1 MIAYLK
7 GEITEIYENTIWVE
21 VGQMGY
27 EVSIAYNQNI
37 DILQKGKTVKIYI
50 YENIKEDAYDLYGF
64 VTVQEK
70 ELFKKLVG
78 VNGIGPKTALQMMN
92 LYDVNHLIEIIMM
105 QDHKALGKV
114 SGIGPKTAQRIILEL
129 KDVVQKLAM
138 PDLSHLEKGLPPST
152 GQAKE
157 EAIEA
162 LETLGFSLGDARK
175 AVQAIFDYNDTTE
188 VIIKKALALLTN

>member
-7 GEITEIYENTIWVE
+7 GEITHIHENHIWIE
-21 VGQMGY
+21 VGQIGY
-27 EVSIAYNQNI
+27 EVFIAYEQNANALI
-37 DILQKGKTVKIYI
+37 KGKTVKVYI
-50 YENIKEDAYDLYGF
+50 YENIKEDAHDLYGF
-64 VTVQEK
+64 MTIQEK

-138 PDLSHLEKGLPPST
+138 PDLSYLEKGLPPST

-162 LETLGFSLGDARK
+162 LEALGFSVGDARK

>member
-7 GEITEIYENTIWVE
+7 GEITEIHENDIWIE
-21 VGQMGY
+21 VGQIGY
-27 EVSIAYNQNI
+27 EVFVPYEQNRNV
-37 DILQKGKTVKIYI
+37 LQRGKQVKLYI
-50 YENIKEDAYDLYGF
+50 FENIKEDAHDLYGF
-64 VTVQEK
+64 VTVQQK

-92 LYDVNHLIEIIMM
+92 LYDVDHLIEIIMM

-129 KDVVQKLAM
+129 KDVVQRLAM
-138 PDLSHLEKGLPPST
+138 PDLAYLEKGLPEAT

-157 EAIEA
+157 EAIAALEA
-162 LETLGFSLGDARK
+162 LGFPGSEARK
-175 AVQAIFDYNDTTE
+175 SVQAIFDYNDTTE
-188 VIIKKALALLTN
+188 TIIKKALALLTN